1 MFKKVTEN
9 HLSVLD
15 ERLTELL
22 RRYEQLAADNEALQA
37 RQAEL
42 LAERAGL
49 IEQNEQSRTRIE
61 VMVARL
67 KGLEQSS

>member
-1 MFKKVTEN
+1 MFNKVTESY
-9 HLSVLD
+9 LTALD

-22 RRYEQLAADNEALQA
+22 RRYDQLAADNQALLV

-42 LAERAGL
+42 LAEREGL

-61 VMVARL
+61 TMVARL